1 MMARSPLM
9 RTLQRLVSEQAE
21 ASRRG
26 VELETVREE
35 RAAAST
41 GRRKFLQG
49 VGAVTGSAFL
59 SQSRM
64 AKAAAAQPRIAIVG
78 GGIAGLSAALTLQ
91 DGGFASSI
99 YEASSRIGG
108 RMHSDT
114 TDWENGQKSE
124 WCGEFIDSG
133 HTTILGLAMRFGLNV
148 VDQIAAQPAGSSDTL
163 YFLGQYYSQAQAD
176 LDFVR
181 VNKILQHQIN
191 QAPSTLYNSYTP
203 IGYYLDHISLYD
215 WIEIYVPNGH
225 RSPLGRY
232 LDSAY
237 NQEYG
242 LDTTLQSSLNLVYL
256 LGFQPTPGPAWQ
268 IYGFSDQ
275 RYAIGGG
282 NELLPQAIA
291 TNLSQNLPKCSVI
304 TQSKLIK
311 IARKSGAYTLAFST
325 PTGENTVVAD
335 EVILTLP
342 FSILRRIDYSLAGFD
357 HLKRVAI
364 DQLGYGT
371 NSKLSLQ
378 FDQRWWNTD
387 GAWGIGDGNIYTD
400 LFFQNTWD
408 ASRGI
413 PGITGVLT
421 AYMGGSNGASF
432 TAAASPYASAAY
444 DPAVTSYA
452 ATFLNRLEHVWPG
465 ITQYWNGRATL
476 STPWTDPNLLGSY
489 ACWKVG
495 QYTRFAGYEGVRQG
509 NCHFAGEH
517 CSINFQGY
525 MEGAAEEGIR
535 AANEIL
541 SD

>member
-1 MMARSPLM
+1 MARSPLI
-9 RTLQRLVSEQAE
+9 RTLQRLATEHAE
-21 ASRRG
+21 ASWRR
-26 VELETVREE
+26 VELGTVREE
-35 RAAAST
+35 PAAAST

-49 VGAVTGSAFL
+49 VGAATGSALL
-59 SQSRM
+59 SRSRM

-91 DGGFASSI
+91 DSGFASSI

-124 WCGEFIDSG
+124 WCGEFIDTG
-133 HTTILGLAMRFGLNV
+133 HTTILGLASRFELTV
-148 VDQIAAQPAGSSDTL
+148 VDQVAAQPAGSGDTL
-163 YFLGQYYSQAQAD
+163 YFRGHYYSQAQAD
-176 LDFVR
+176 ADFAP
-181 VNKILQHQIN
+181 VNKILQRQIN

-203 IGYYLDHISLYD
+203 IGYYLDHLSLHN
-215 WIEIYVPNGH
+215 WIELYVPNGH
-225 RSPLGRY
+225 RSVLGRY

-256 LGFQPTPGPAWQ
+256 LGFQPTPGPTWQ

-275 RYAIGGG
+275 RYTIASG

-291 TNLSQNLPKCSVI
+291 AYLKQSSPRCSVI

-311 IARKSGAYTLAFST
+311 IARTSGAYTLTFAT
-325 PTGENTVVAD
+325 PTGQNTVVAD

-342 FSILRRIDYSLAGFD
+342 FSILRHIDYSLAGFD
-357 HLKRVAI
+357 SLKHEAI
-364 DQLGYGT
+364 ELLGYGT
-371 NSKLSLQ
+371 NSKLALQ
-378 FDQRWWNTD
+378 FDQRWWDTE
-387 GAWGIGDGNIYTD
+387 GAWGLGDGNIYTD

-408 ASRGI
+408 SSRGV
-413 PGITGVLT
+413 PGTTGVLT
-421 AYMGGSNGASF
+421 GYMGGTNGASF
-432 TAAASPYASAAY
+432 TAATSPYASVAT

-452 ATFLNRLEHVWPG
+452 MTFLKQLEHVWPG
-465 ITQYWNGRATL
+465 ITPYWNGLATL

>member
-1 MMARSPLM
+1 MARSPLM
-9 RTLQRLVSEQAE
+9 KALQRPASEHAE

-26 VELETVREE
+26 IEPGAVRAE

-41 GRRKFLQG
+41 GRRRFLQG
-49 VGAVTGSAFL
+49 MGAATGSVLL
-59 SQSRM
+59 SRSPM
-64 AKAAAAQPRIAIVG
+64 AKAGAFKPRIAIVG
-78 GGIAGLSAALTLQ
+78 AGIAGLSAALTLK
-91 DGGFASSI
+91 DAGLASTI

-114 TDWENGQKSE
+114 TDWQNKQKSE

-133 HTTILGLAMRFGLNV
+133 QMTMLDLAGRFGLTI
-148 VDQIAAQPAGSSDTL
+148 VDEIAAQPADSTDTL

-176 LDFVR
+176 VDFVP
-181 VNKILQHQIN
+181 VNAVLQNQIN
-191 QAPSTLYNSYTP
+191 KAPSTLYNSYTHA
-203 IGYYLDHISLYD
+203 GYHLDHLSLYD
-215 WIEIYVPNGH
+215 WIEKYVPKGH
-225 RSPLGRY
+225 QSALGRY

-242 LDTTLQSSLNLVYL
+242 LDTTDQSSLNLVYL
-256 LGFQPTPGPAWQ
+256 LGYQPTPGPTWQ
-268 IYGFSDQ
+268 IYGSSDQ
-275 RYAIGGG
+275 RYTIAGG

-291 TNLSQNLPKCSVI
+291 AYLHQGSPQSSVI
-304 TQSKLIK
+304 TQSRLTK
-311 IARKSGAYTLAFST
+311 IARMGAGYILTFAT
-325 PTGENTVVAD
+325 PWGDNAVVAD

-342 FSILRRIDYSLAGFD
+342 FSILRNIDYSQAGFN
-357 HLKRVAI
+357 HLKIVAI
-364 DQLGYGT
+364 EQLGYGT
-371 NSKLSLQ
+371 NTKLTLQ
-378 FDQRWWNTD
+378 FDKRFWNMK
-387 GAWGIGDGNIYTD
+387 GVWGIGDGNIYTD
-400 LFFQNTWD
+400 LFFQNAWD
-408 ASRGI
+408 SSRGI
-413 PGITGVLT
+413 PGATGVLT
-421 AYMGGSNGASF
+421 GYMGGSNGASF
-432 TAAASPYASAAY
+432 TAAASPYASAKS

-452 ATFLNRLEHVWPG
+452 RAFLMQLERVWPG
-465 ITQYWNGRATL
+465 ITPYWNGRAAL

-495 QYTRFAGYEGVRQG
+495 QYTSFAGYEGVRQG